1 MRGRRIVGIDLGTTH
16 TVVAWADP
24 SKDAAPEVFPI
35 PQLVSSGEVDRDPLF
50 PSFLYAPIAGEKVAD
65 PFEDAPWALGA
76 FARKRGGEVP
86 GRLVASSKSW
96 LAHAAVDR
104 MAPILPWGA
113 PEDADDLPR
122 LSPVDAATRILTHIQ
137 KTWNEAFPN
146 YPLEN
151 QEVVLTVPAS
161 FDEDAREL
169 TVEASRRAGLE
180 IRLLEEPQA
189 AFYDFMARIGPDE
202 LDALCR
208 RHGGEALVLVCDVG
222 GGTTDLSLIRVRP
235 AESGQGVGFGAKGA
249 EGDPKPQMLSL
260 DVERVAVGRHLLL
273 GGDNMDLAL
282 AHTCEK
288 RLIEPP
294 DRLSPA
300 RFGQLVLACRTAK
313 ERLLGE
319 NPPEEVNVTILGS
332 GSRLIGSALTTKL
345 AREEAERIV
354 LDGFLPPA
362 KRDDR
367 PRRGGSALVAFGLP
381 YERDVAITRHVAHF
395 FARHAPNALAPS
407 ALLLNGGVFRAKR
420 IVERLSD
427 SIASWSGTQ
436 PEILP
441 HPDPDLAVA
450 RGAVVYGLSL
460 LGRGVRIG
468 GGSARGYYVGISGA
482 SGAGRQAVCVVPRG
496 AREGIRYDIAERT
509 FSLTLG
515 RPVRFPLFASDEAL
529 DLPGTVI
536 TVDTER
542 FHALPPVSSAFEPG
556 ARPGEVPVTL
566 SGQLS
571 AIGTLELS
579 CIEMGNVEQPRR
591 FRLTWD
597 LREAS
602 PAADEMADVAAS
614 SREARGGSP
623 HLVLRGKRWED
634 AREAILR
641 VYGKGRA
648 DVTPREV
655 KDLVRELEKHG
666 GERATWTLET
676 NRMLFDVLWQGHKG
690 RKRSADHERVFWQL
704 AGYCLRPGFGHPLDA
719 ERASNMFALF
729 SERLA
734 FSQEART
741 WQQFWIAWR
750 RIAGGLDET
759 AQVTLRDILDPFLA
773 PAEKRMKKP
782 KGIRA
787 EPDADIVDLAASLER
802 VSPARRSELGGFL
815 LERTWTNRD
824 PRVWAAIGHIG
835 ARVPAY
841 ASVHHVVVPGTAERW
856 IDHLLRDKWHDLP
869 TAPRAAME
877 LARMTGDRARDVSE
891 RVRRDVIKRLENVGA
906 REEWIRAVREV
917 VAMEE
922 SDRAAFYGEGLPVGL
937 ALVS

>member
-24 SKDAAPEVFPI
+24 SSSALPRIFSI
-35 PQLVSSGEVDRDPLF
+35 PQLVGPQEVADEPLF
-50 PSFLYAPIAGEKVAD
+50 PSFLYAPIAGENVAD
-65 PFEDAPWALGA
+65 PFGDAPWVLGA
-76 FARKRGGEVP
+76 FARKRGGEVL

-104 MAPILPWGA
+104 LAPILPW
-113 PEDADDLPR
+113 DAADESDDIPK
-122 LSPVDAATRILTHIQ
+122 LSPVDAATRLLSHIKQ
-137 KTWNEAFPN
+137 SWNEAFPDC
-146 YPLEN
+146 PLET

-169 TVEASRRAGLE
+169 TVEAARRAGLE

-189 AFYDFMARIGPDE
+189 AFYDFMARVGQDE

-208 RHGGEALVLVCDVG
+208 RSGGEALVLVCDMG

-235 AESGQGVGFGAKGA
+235 AESGSGV
-249 EGDPKPQMLSL
+249 

-282 AHTCEK
+282 AYACER
-288 RLIEPP
+288 RLVEPP
-294 DRLSPA
+294 DRLSPP
-300 RFGQLVLACRTAK
+300 RFAQLVLACRSAK
-313 ERLLGE
+313 EKLLGDD
-319 NPPEEVNVTILGS
+319 PPDDVNVTLLGA
-332 GSRLIGSALTTKL
+332 GSRLIGSTLTTKL
-345 AREEAERIV
+345 AREEVESIV

-381 YERDVAITRHVAHF
+381 YERDVAMTRHVAHF
-395 FARHAPNALAPS
+395 FTRHAAGAMAPS

-427 SIASWSGTQ
+427 SIASWGGAR

-468 GGSARGYYVGISGA
+468 GGSARGYYVGISSDVGKA
-482 SGAGRQAVCVVPRG
+482 RQAVCVVPRG
-496 AREGIRYDIAERT
+496 AREGIRYDVVDRT
-509 FSLTLG
+509 FSLTIG

-536 TVDTER
+536 TVDSDR
-542 FHALPPVSSAFEPG
+542 FQALPPVSSSFEPG
-556 ARPGEVPVTL
+556 TRPSEVPVLL

-579 CIEMGNVEQPRR
+579 CVEVPATSEQRR

-602 PAADEMADVAAS
+602 PAADEAADVMAS
-614 SREARGGSP
+614 ARSLRGGSSSP
-623 HLVLRGKRWED
+623 VLRGKRWDD

-655 KDLVRELEKHG
+655 KDLVRELEKHAG
-666 GERATWTLET
+666 DRSTWTLET

-704 AGYCLRPGFGHPLDA
+704 GGYCLRPGFGHPLDA
-719 ERASNMFALF
+719 ERASNMFSIFA
-729 SERLA
+729 ERLA
-734 FSQEART
+734 FSQEARS

-759 AQVTLRDILDPFLA
+759 AQLALRDLLDPFLA
-773 PAEKRMKKP
+773 PTEKRMKKP

-787 EPDADIVDLAASLER
+787 EPDADVVDLAASLER
-802 VSPARRSELGGFL
+802 VSPGRRTELAGFL
-815 LERTWTNRD
+815 LERTWTERD
-824 PRVWAAIGHIG
+824 PRVWAAIGRIG

-841 ASVHHVVVPGTAERW
+841 ASVHHVIAPGAAERF

-869 TAPRAAME
+869 TAPRAAMD
-877 LARMTGDRARDVSE
+877 LSRMTGDRARDVSD

-917 VAMEE
+917 VAVEE
-922 SDRAAFYGEGLPVGL
+922 ADRAAFYGEGLPVGL
-937 ALVS
+937 SLVNG

>member
-1 MRGRRIVGIDLGTTH
+1 MPGRRIVGIDLGTTH

-24 SKDAAPEVFPI
+24 SRDMAPQVFPI
-35 PQLVSSGEVDRDPLF
+35 SQLVSTGEVTADSLL
-50 PSFLYAPIAGEKVAD
+50 PSFLYAPIAGENIAD
-65 PFEDAPWALGA
+65 PYGDAPWALGA

-113 PEDADDLPR
+113 PEDAEDLPR
-122 LSPVDAATRILTHIQ
+122 ISPVDAAMRILLHIRT
-137 KTWNEAFPN
+137 TWNEAFPE
-146 YPLEN
+146 YPLEV

-169 TVEASRRAGLE
+169 TVEAAKRANLE

-189 AFYDFMARIGPDE
+189 AFYDTMARSGPDE

-208 RHGGEALVLVCDVG
+208 RAGGEALVLVCDVG
-222 GGTTDLSLIRVRP
+222 GGTTDLSLIRVKQ
-235 AESGQGVGFGAKGA
+235 AENAKTTG
-249 EGDPKPQMLSL
+249 EV

-282 AHTCEK
+282 AYACEK

-294 DRLSPA
+294 DHLSPS
-300 RFGQLVLACRTAK
+300 RFGQLVLACRLAK
-313 ERLLGE
+313 EKLLSE
-319 NPPEEVNVTILGS
+319 NPPDEVNVTLLGS
-332 GSRLIGSALTTKL
+332 GSRLLGSSLTTKL
-345 AREEAERIV
+345 TREETERLV

-367 PRRGGSALVAFGLP
+367 PRRGGGALVAFGLP

-395 FARHAPNALAPS
+395 FARHAPNAAAPT
-407 ALLLNGGVFRAKR
+407 ALLLNGGVFRAPR
-420 IVERLSD
+420 IVARLAD
-427 SIASWSGTQ
+427 SIAAWSGQ
-436 PEILP
+436 HPEILP

-468 GGSARGYYVGISGA
+468 GGAARGYYVGISG
-482 SGAGRQAVCVVPRG
+482 GIGQTRQAVCVVPRG
-496 AREGIRYDIAERT
+496 AREGILYDVPDRT

-515 RPVRFPLFASDEAL
+515 RAVRFPLFASDEAL
-529 DLPGTVI
+529 DLPGTVVTI
-536 TVDTER
+536 DSER
-542 FHALPPVSSAFEPG
+542 FQALPPVSSAFEPG
-556 ARPGEVPVTL
+556 AKAEIPVSL

-579 CIEMGNVEQPRR
+579 CLELTEGNTSRR

-602 PAADEMADVAAS
+602 PTADEMADAAQV
-614 SREARGGSP
+614 RDARTNP
-623 HLVLRGKRWED
+623 QIVLRGKRWED
-634 AREAILR
+634 AQEAILR
-641 VYGKGRA
+641 VYGKGRV

-655 KDLVRELEKHG
+655 KDLFRELEKLAG
-666 GERATWTLET
+666 DRAHWTLET
-676 NRMLFDVLWQGHKG
+676 NRLLFDVLWQGQKG

-719 ERASNMFALF
+719 ERASNLF
-729 SERLA
+729 SLFPERLA

-750 RIAGGLDET
+750 RIAGGLDEQ
-759 AQVTLRDILDPFLA
+759 AQLILRDLLDPFLA
-773 PAEKRMKKP
+773 PAEKRLKKP
-782 KGIRA
+782 KGFRA
-787 EPDADIVDLAASLER
+787 EPDADIVDLAAALER
-802 VSPARRSELGGFL
+802 ISSNRRSELGGFL

-824 PRVWAAIGHIG
+824 PRVWAAIGRIG
-835 ARVPAY
+835 ARIPAY
-841 ASVHHVVVPGTAERW
+841 ASLHHVIAPGTAERW

-877 LARMTGDRARDVSE
+877 LSRMTGDRARDVSE

-906 REEWIRAVREV
+906 KEEWIRAIREV
-917 VAMEE
+917 VVLEE
-922 SDRAAFYGEGLPVGL
+922 ADRVAFYGEGLPVGL
-937 ALVS
+937 ALVV

>member
-24 SKDAAPEVFPI
+24 SQNTPPEVFPI
-35 PQLVSSGEVDRDPLF
+35 SQLVTGSEVAKDALF
-50 PSFLYAPIAGEKVAD
+50 PSFLYAPIASEHVAD
-65 PFEDAPWALGA
+65 PFQDAPWVLGA

-104 MAPILPWGA
+104 LAPILPWGA
-113 PEDADDLPR
+113 AEENDDLPR
-122 LSPVDAATRILTHIQ
+122 LSPVDAATKLLVHIR
-137 KTWNEAFPN
+137 KVWNEAFPAF
-146 YPLEN
+146 PLEA

-169 TVEASRRAGLE
+169 TVEAAHRAGLE

-189 AFYDFMARIGPDE
+189 AFYDFMARSGPDE

-235 AESGQGVGFGAKGA
+235 AESGNGI
-249 EGDPKPQMLSL
+249 

-294 DRLSPA
+294 DRLSPS

-313 ERLLGE
+313 EKLLGE
-319 NPPEEVNVTILGS
+319 HPPEEVNVTILGA

-345 AREEAERIV
+345 TREEAERIV

-362 KRDDR
+362 KRDDK
-367 PRRGGSALVAFGLP
+367 PRRAGSALVAFGLP
-381 YERDVAITRHVAHF
+381 YERDVAVTRHVAHF
-395 FARHAPNALAPS
+395 FARHAPQALAPS

-420 IVERLSD
+420 IVECLAD
-427 SIASWSGTQ
+427 SITSWNGVC

-468 GGSARGYYVGISGA
+468 GGSARGYYVGISSNAGA
-482 SGAGRQAVCVVPRG
+482 RQAVCVVPRG
-496 AREGIRYDIAERT
+496 AHEGIRYDIAERT

-515 RPVRFPLFASDEAL
+515 RPVRFPLFASDEAH
-529 DLPGTVI
+529 DLPGALI
-536 TVDTER
+536 AIDPDR
-542 FHALPPVSSAFEPG
+542 FQALPPVSSAFEPG
-556 ARPGEVPVTL
+556 ARPGDVPVSL

-579 CIEMGNVEQPRR
+579 CIERGDLPEPRR

-602 PAADEMADVAAS
+602 PAADEMADANAQAQQLRGAS
-614 SREARGGSP
+614 
-623 HLVLRGKRWED
+623 HMVLRGKRWED

-655 KDLVRELEKHG
+655 KDLIRELEKHA
-666 GERATWTLET
+666 GERAAWTLET
-676 NRMLFDVLWQGHKG
+676 TRMLFDVLWQSHKG

-719 ERASNMFALF
+719 ERASNMFSLF
-729 SERLA
+729 NERLA

-750 RIAGGLDET
+750 RIAGGLDEA
-759 AQVTLRDILDPFLA
+759 AQVLLRDVLDPFLA

-787 EPDADIVDLAASLER
+787 EPDADIVDLAAALER
-802 VSPARRSELGGFL
+802 VSPSRRSELGGFL

-877 LARMTGDRARDVSE
+877 LSRMTGDRARDVSE
-891 RVRRDVIKRLENVGA
+891 RVRRDVIRRLEMVGA
-906 REEWIRAVREV
+906 REDWIRAVREV

-922 SDRAAFYGEGLPVGL
+922 ADRAAFYGEGLPVGL

>member
-24 SKDAAPEVFPI
+24 AKNAPPEVFPI
-35 PQLVSSGEVDRDPLF
+35 PQLVSAGEVATEPLF
-50 PSFLYAPIAGEKVAD
+50 PSFLYTPISGENVAD
-65 PFEDAPWALGA
+65 PFGDAPWVLGA

-113 PEDADDLPR
+113 AEDADDLPKI
-122 LSPVDAATRILTHIQ
+122 SPVDAATRLLLHI
-137 KTWNEAFPN
+137 KKSWNEAFADF
-146 YPLEN
+146 PLEA
-151 QEVVLTVPAS
+151 QEVILTVPAS

-169 TVEASRRAGLE
+169 TVEAARRAGLE

-189 AFYDFMARIGPDE
+189 AFYDFMARVGQDE
-202 LDALCR
+202 LDALCKR
-208 RHGGEALVLVCDVG
+208 SGGQALVLVCDIG

-235 AESGQGVGFGAKGA
+235 AESGAGV
-249 EGDPKPQMLSL
+249 
-260 DVERVAVGRHLLL
+260 DVDRVAVGRHLLL

-282 AHTCEK
+282 AHACER
-288 RLIEPP
+288 RLVEPP

-300 RFGQLVLACRTAK
+300 RFGQLVLACRAAK
-313 ERLLGE
+313 EKLLGD
-319 NPPEEVNVTILGS
+319 NPPDDVNVTVLGA

-345 AREEAERIV
+345 TRDEAESIV

-381 YERDVAITRHVAHF
+381 YERDVAMTRHVAHF
-395 FARHAPNALAPS
+395 FARHAPDAAAPS

-427 SIASWSGTQ
+427 SIASWGGVR

-468 GGSARGYYVGISGA
+468 GGSARGYYVGIS
-482 SGAGRQAVCVVPRG
+482 SGVGQARQAVCVVPRG
-496 AREGIRYDIAERT
+496 AREGIQYDVSDRT
-509 FSLTLG
+509 FSLTVG

-529 DLPGTVI
+529 DLPGTVVTI
-536 TVDTER
+536 DSDR
-542 FHALPPVSSAFEPG
+542 FQALPPVSSAFEPG
-556 ARPGEVPVTL
+556 ARPTEVPVLL

-571 AIGTLELS
+571 AIGTLEMA
-579 CIEMGNVEQPRR
+579 CIEVGVSKDPRR

-597 LREAS
+597 LRESS
-602 PAADEMADVAAS
+602 PAADEAADAMASARS
-614 SREARGGSP
+614 LRGGPPSIT
-623 HLVLRGKRWED
+623 LRGKRWDD

-655 KDLVRELEKHG
+655 KDLVRELEKQA
-666 GERATWTLET
+666 GERSMWTLET

-690 RKRSADHERVFWQL
+690 RRRSADHERVFWQL

-719 ERASNMFALF
+719 ERSSNMFSLF
-729 SERLA
+729 PERLA
-734 FSQEART
+734 FAQEART

-750 RIAGGLDET
+750 RIAGGLDEAEQT
-759 AQVTLRDILDPFLA
+759 VIRDLLDPFLA
-773 PAEKRMKKP
+773 PTEKRMKKP

-787 EPDADIVDLAASLER
+787 EPDADVVDLAASLER

-815 LERTWTNRD
+815 LERTWTDRD
-824 PRVWAAIGHIG
+824 PRVWAAIGRIG
-835 ARVPAY
+835 ARMPAY
-841 ASVHHVVVPGTAERW
+841 ASVHHVVAPGTAERW
-856 IDHLLRDKWHDLP
+856 IDHLLRDKWDDLP

-877 LARMTGDRARDVSE
+877 LGRMTGDRARDVSD
-891 RVRRDVIKRLENVGA
+891 RVRRDVIKRLEKVGA

-917 VAMEE
+917 VAVEE
-922 SDRAAFYGEGLPVGL
+922 SDRVAFYGEGLPVGL

>member
-1 MRGRRIVGIDLGTTH
+1 MRARRIVGIDLGTTH

-24 SKDAAPEVFPI
+24 TRNAPPEVFPI
-35 PQLVSSGEVDRDPLF
+35 SQLVSTGEVASEALF
-50 PSFLYAPIAGEKVAD
+50 PSFLYAPIVGENVAD
-65 PFEDAPWALGA
+65 PLGDTPWVLGA

-96 LAHAAVDR
+96 LAHAGVDR

-113 PEDADDLPR
+113 PEDSDDLPR
-122 LSPVDAATRILTHIQ
+122 ISPVDAATRILLHIR
-137 KTWNEAFPN
+137 KTWNETFVD
-146 YPLEN
+146 YPLES

-169 TVEASRRAGLE
+169 TVEAAKRAGLE

-189 AFYDFMARIGPDE
+189 AFYDFMARVGPDE

-208 RHGGEALVLVCDVG
+208 RAGGEALVLVCDVG

-235 AESGQGVGFGAKGA
+235 AESGSGV
-249 EGDPKPQMLSL
+249 

-282 AHTCEK
+282 AHLCEK

-294 DRLSPA
+294 DRFSPA
-300 RFGQLVLACRTAK
+300 KFGQLVLACRAAK
-313 ERLLGE
+313 EKLLGE
-319 NPPEEVNVTILGS
+319 NPPEELKVTILGS
-332 GSRLIGSALTTKL
+332 GSRLIGSALSTKL
-345 AREEAERIV
+345 TREETENII

-381 YERDVAITRHVAHF
+381 YERDVAMTRHVAHF
-395 FARHAPNALAPS
+395 FARHAVNHQGPS

-420 IVERLSD
+420 IVERLTD
-427 SIASWSGTQ
+427 SITSWSGRR

-468 GGSARGYYVGISGA
+468 GGSARGYYVGISGGIGQA
-482 SGAGRQAVCVVPRG
+482 RQAVCVVPRG
-496 AREGIRYDIAERT
+496 AREGIRYDVSDRT

-515 RPVRFPLFASDEAL
+515 RAVRFPLFASDEAL
-529 DLPGTVI
+529 DLPGTVVTI
-536 TVDTER
+536 DSER
-542 FHALPPVSSAFEPG
+542 FQALPPVSSAFETGVWGAGRHRRPEAPNVQTG
-556 ARPGEVPVTL
+556 ARAAIPVSL

-579 CIEMGNVEQPRR
+579 CLELAEGKEPRR

-602 PAADEMADVAAS
+602 PAADEMAEVALSKETRTNPQIA
-614 SREARGGSP
+614 
-623 HLVLRGKRWED
+623 LRGKRWDD
-634 AREAILR
+634 AQEAILR

-655 KDLVRELEKHG
+655 KDLIRELEKHA
-666 GERATWTLET
+666 GERAHWTLET

-719 ERASNMFALF
+719 ERASNLF
-729 SERLA
+729 SLFGERLT

-750 RIAGGLDET
+750 RIAGGLDEA
-759 AQVTLRDILDPFLA
+759 AQVILRDLLDPFLA

-787 EPDADIVDLAASLER
+787 EPDADIVDLAATLER
-802 VSPARRSELGGFL
+802 ISPARRSELGGFL

-824 PRVWAAIGHIG
+824 PRVWAAIGRIG

-869 TAPRAAME
+869 SAPRAAME

-906 REEWIRAVREV
+906 KEEWIQAVREV

-937 ALVS
+937 ALVI

>member
-24 SKDAAPEVFPI
+24 SKKGLPEVFSV
-35 PQLVSSGEVDRDPLF
+35 PQLVSSTEVARDSLF
-50 PSFLYAPIAGEKVAD
+50 PSFLYAPIDGENVSD
-65 PFEDAPWALGA
+65 PFDDAPWVLGA
-76 FARKRGGEVP
+76 FARKRGGEIP

-96 LAHAAVDR
+96 LAHSAVDR
-104 MAPILPWGA
+104 VAPILPWGA
-113 PEDADDLPR
+113 AEDAEDLPR
-122 LSPVDAATRILTHIQ
+122 LSPVDAATRILSHI
-137 KTWNEAFPN
+137 KKSWNEAFPD
-146 YPLEN
+146 YPLET

-169 TVEASRRAGLE
+169 TVEASRRAGLDV
-180 IRLLEEPQA
+180 RLLEEPQA
-189 AFYDFMARIGPDE
+189 AFYDFMARVGPDE
-202 LDALCR
+202 LDALCKR
-208 RHGGEALVLVCDVG
+208 FGGEALVLVCDVG
-222 GGTTDLSLIRVRP
+222 GGTTDLSLVRVRP
-235 AESGQGVGFGAKGA
+235 AESGPGV
-249 EGDPKPQMLSL
+249 

-282 AHTCEK
+282 AFTCEK
-288 RLIEPP
+288 RLIDPP

-313 ERLLGE
+313 EILLGE
-319 NPPEEVNVTILGS
+319 NPPDEVNVTVLGA
-332 GSRLIGSALTTKL
+332 GSRLIGSSLSTKL
-345 AREEAERIV
+345 TREEAERIV

-362 KRDDR
+362 MRDDR

-381 YERDVAITRHVAHF
+381 YERDVAMTRHVAHF
-395 FARHAPNALAPS
+395 FTRHAAGAVAPS

-427 SIASWSGTQ
+427 SIASWSGVR

-468 GGSARGYYVGISGA
+468 GGSARGYYVGISG
-482 SGAGRQAVCVVPRG
+482 SAGQTRQAVCVVPRG
-496 AREGIRYDIAERT
+496 AREGIRYDVTERA
-509 FSLTLG
+509 FVLTLG

-536 TVDTER
+536 AIDPDR
-542 FHALPPVSSAFEPG
+542 FHALPPVSSAFEAG
-556 ARPGEVPVTL
+556 ARLAEVPVSL

-571 AIGTLELS
+571 AIGTLEMS
-579 CIEMGNVEQPRR
+579 CFEMGDVQEPRR

-602 PAADEMADVAAS
+602 PAVDEIADIAAS
-614 SREARGGSP
+614 ARGVRGGQP
-623 HLVLRGKRWED
+623 NLVLRGKRWDD
-634 AREAILR
+634 AREGILR

-655 KDLVRELEKHG
+655 KDLIRELEKHA
-666 GERATWTLET
+666 GERATWTVET

-690 RKRSADHERVFWQL
+690 RKRTADHERVFWQL

-719 ERASNMFALF
+719 ERSSNMFSLF
-729 SERLA
+729 AERLV

-750 RIAGGLDET
+750 RIAGGLEEA
-759 AQVTLRDILDPFLA
+759 AQVNLRDILDPFLA
-773 PAEKRMKKP
+773 PSEKRMKKP

-787 EPDADIVDLAASLER
+787 EPDADIVDLVASLER

-824 PRVWAAIGHIG
+824 SRVWAAIGHIG

-841 ASVHHVVVPGTAERW
+841 ASLHHVVAPGTAERW

-869 TAPRAAME
+869 SAPRAAME
-877 LARMTGDRARDVSE
+877 LSRMTGDRARDVSE

-906 REEWIRAVREV
+906 REDWIRSVREV
-917 VAMEE
+917 VVMEE

-937 ALVS
+937 ALVE

>member
-1 MRGRRIVGIDLGTTH
+1 MRGRPIVGIDLGTTH
-16 TVVAWADP
+16 TVVAWANP
-24 SKDAAPEVFPI
+24 GTNETPEIFPI
-35 PQLVSSGEVDRDPLF
+35 PQVVSSGEISEKLLF
-50 PSFLYAPIAGEKVAD
+50 PSFLYAPIAGETIAD
-65 PFEDAPWALGA
+65 LHSAAPWVLGVL
-76 FARKRGGEVP
+76 ARKRGGEVP

-104 MAPILPWGA
+104 TAAILPWGA
-113 PEDADDLPR
+113 AEDADDLPR
-122 LSPVDAATRILTHIQ
+122 LSPVEAATRILKHIRSS
-137 KTWNEAFPN
+137 WNEVHPEAL
-146 YPLEN
+146 LEN

-169 TVEASRRAGLE
+169 TLEAAHHAGLE
-180 IRLLEEPQA
+180 VRLLEEPQA
-189 AFYDFMARIGPDE
+189 AFYDFMARVGANE

-222 GGTTDLSLIRVRP
+222 GGTTDLSLIRVKP
-235 AESGQGVGFGAKGA
+235 AESGLGV
-249 EGDPKPQMLSL
+249 

-300 RFGQLVLACRTAK
+300 RFGQLVMACRAAK
-313 ERLLGE
+313 EELLAAD
-319 NPPEEVNVTILGS
+319 PPEEIKVTILGA
-332 GSRLIGSALTTKL
+332 GSRLIGSSLSTILTRK
-345 AREEAERIV
+345 EVEGIV
-354 LDGFLPPA
+354 LEGFFPPT

-395 FARHAPNALAPS
+395 FARHASGHSGPS
-407 ALLLNGGVFRAKR
+407 ALLLNGGVFLSPQIA
-420 IVERLSD
+420 ERLAE
-427 SIASWSGTQ
+427 SIASWSGVR

-441 HPDPDLAVA
+441 HRDPDMAVA
-450 RGAVVYGLSL
+450 RGAVLYGLSL
-460 LGRGVRIG
+460 LGRGIRIG
-468 GGSARGYYVGISGA
+468 GGSARGYYVGL
-482 SGAGRQAVCVVPRG
+482 AGEVGQTRQAVCVVPRG
-496 AREGIRYDIAERT
+496 AREDIRYDISDRT

-515 RPVRFPLFASDEAL
+515 RRVRFPLFASNEAL
-529 DLPGTVI
+529 DLPGTVV
-536 TVDTER
+536 TMDTES
-542 FHALPPVSSAFEPG
+542 FQALPPVSSAFEPG
-556 ARPGEVPVTL
+556 TRPGEIMVSL

-579 CIEMGNVEQPRR
+579 CMEMADSAEARR

-602 PAADEMADVAAS
+602 PAADEMADAAKGL
-614 SREARGGSP
+614 EAKTGAP
-623 HLVLRGKRWED
+623 QIVLRGKRWDD

-655 KDLVRELEKHG
+655 KDLIRELEKHA
-666 GERATWTLET
+666 GERALWTLET

-719 ERASNMFALF
+719 ERASNLFSLFPERLTFAL
-729 SERLA
+729 
-734 FSQEART
+734 EART

-750 RIAGGLDET
+750 RIAGGLDE
-759 AQVTLRDILDPFLA
+759 AEQVILRDLLDPFIA
-773 PAEKRMKKP
+773 PAEKRLKKP

-787 EPDADIVDLAASLER
+787 EPDADIVDLAAALER
-802 VSPARRSELGGFL
+802 IAPNRRSELGGYL

-824 PRVWAAIGHIG
+824 PRVWAAIGRIG

-841 ASVHHVVVPGTAERW
+841 ASVHYMVNPSTAERW

-891 RVRRDVIKRLENVGA
+891 RVRKEVIKRLETVGA
-906 REEWIRAVREV
+906 RPEWVQAVREV
-917 VAMEE
+917 VNVEE

-937 ALVS
+937 ALIS